1 MLLKW
6 SVVVVNDKE
15 NCFLRPWQTRT
26 HFCGDGINAHDVS
39 WVGKPAGHKTTALF
53 PAQTWKHLLRA
64 QINSEINQKH
74 FLCLGDTFCVLRPRS
89 NREAFVSATLRPR
102 LPLPLV
108 WLANISNAK
117 IG

>member
-39 WVGKPAGHKTTALF
+39 WVGKPA
-53 PAQTWKHLLRA
+53 QTGKHLLRT
-64 QINSEINQKH
+64 QNNSEINQKKC
-74 FLCLGDTFCVLRPRS
+74 LCLGH
-89 NREAFVSATLRPR
+89 NFVSGTNVAHT
-102 LPLPLV
+102 V
-108 WLANISNAK
+108 
-117 IG
+117 